1 MSVLPFE
8 AGRCPPGNL
17 GNYCQSLA
25 ADLKAFYEHQDWSYG
40 ELVDDQRSLTTL
52 ARQFSTTFAFQDI
65 RNRPTNFADV
75 QLKQIDCPRGQLELP
90 LEFWVRVQKDG
101 VLLVVDFHDEAIER
115 VKMEELLD
123 DISKRL
129 RALDISKAETTVE
142 ELPSAVEMK
151 SKKSVW
157 RKLFG

>member
-1 MSVLPFE
+1 
-8 AGRCPPGNL
+8 
-17 GNYCQSLA
+17 
-25 ADLKAFYEHQDWSYG
+25 DLKAFHEIQDWSYA
-40 ELVDDQRSLTTL
+40 ELSSDRRSLATL

-75 QLKQIDCPRGQLELP
+75 QLKQIDCPRAQLELP
-90 LEFWVRVQKDG
+90 LEFWVRIQPNG
-101 VLLVVDFHDEAIER
+101 VMLVVDFHDEQVER
-115 VKMEELLD
+115 LKMEELLE

-129 RALDISKAETTVE
+129 HSLDPSKADDPVE
-142 ELPSAVEMK
+142 VLPSAVE